1 MQLFVEGRD
10 LDDVDLFTL
19 SDPMCTLKTREA
31 NLPTAVWRLSGETE
45 VIDNNLNPNWIT
57 HFTTKYI
64 FNRDTDL
71 HFQVYHYVKPGPN
84 GKFLI
89 GEVKISLSKIMMSP
103 DKTIEAPLT
112 NPKKPDK
119 DKQRGILKIKGDQ
132 VKRTEDPVRF
142 QIEANLSSKKLL
154 CFGADVPY
162 LLIERARNLDEENQ
176 IIKRKLEQSLRME
189 LGENYIPPEAE
200 ER

>member
-57 HFTTKYI
+57 HFTTKYK

-71 HFQVYHYVKPGPN
+71 HF
-84 GKFLI
+84 
-89 GEVKISLSKIMMSP
+89 
-103 DKTIEAPLT
+103 
-112 NPKKPDK
+112 
-119 DKQRGILKIKGDQ
+119 
-132 VKRTEDPVRF
+132 
-142 QIEANLSSKKLL
+142 
-154 CFGADVPY
+154 
-162 LLIERARNLDEENQ
+162 
-176 IIKRKLEQSLRME
+176 
-189 LGENYIPPEAE
+189 
-200 ER
+200 